1 MKMMYPFL
9 IAVALLSAPFGLFAD
24 VSESI
29 LPAMNDIYNRDFGK
43 RVNYKQKELMQ
54 HAIQR
59 QDQKIRIMTYNMLY
73 NVKRAEDKLPEKHRW
88 DCRKPR
94 LLEYLLYTNADIIG
108 SQELQDDQL
117 QEVINVLG
125 VKYAYYGEKTRQNE
139 ERNDRNAIFF
149 NKDRFELI
157 DAKTIAYKDDHF
169 QNAFTYCYLKD
180 KRSQKKFAVLNTKL
194 TWGNDARAD
203 RRLAEAIQ
211 LNQFSQQLSE
221 KEPIIILGDCNT
233 APFVFPDIHP
243 SMPLDGDY
251 VEQALAGENLKDAKI
266 KSIFGHFGPICSTT
280 IAKETFAPF
289 TGPQIFGLVEDHIF
303 VNDRVEVFTHG
314 IDTAKVNGE
323 FPSDHF
329 PVIADINFKED

>member
-1 MKMMYPFL
+1 MKSDGVLSIKSF
-9 IAVALLSAPFGLFAD
+9 IALALLNASFSLFAD

-29 LPAMNDIYNRDFGK
+29 LPAMNDIYNRDLGK
-43 RVNYKQKELMQ
+43 KVNYKQKELIQ

-59 QDQKIRIMTYNMLY
+59 KEQKIRIMTYNMLY

-88 DCRKPR
+88 KYRKAR
-94 LLEYLLYTNADIIG
+94 LLEYLLYANADIIG

-149 NKDRFELI
+149 NKDRIELI
-157 DAKTIAYKDDHF
+157 DSKTISYKDDHYE
-169 QNAFTYCYLKD
+169 NAFTYCYFKD
-180 KRSQKKFAVLNTKL
+180 KRSQKRFVVINTKL
-194 TWGNDARAD
+194 TWGNPD

-211 LNQFSQQLSE
+211 LNQFSRLLSE
-221 KEPIIILGDCNT
+221 EEPIIILGDFNT
-233 APFVFPDIHP
+233 HPFILHE
-243 SMPLDGDY
+243 MNRALDGDY
-251 VEQALAGENLKDAKI
+251 VEQVLAGEKLKDARI

-280 IAKETFAPF
+280 MSKETFEPF
-289 TGPQIFGLVEDHIF
+289 VGPQVFGFVTDHIF
-303 VNDRVEVFTHG
+303 VNDQVEVFTHG
-314 IDTAKVNGE
+314 IDTAIVNGE